1 MKQRDVVVKQRD
13 KVSVAV
19 LGTGMAGCGAIHR
32 LSGESRKPVVFDKA
46 LYFGGHTASFTHE
59 GGYTFD
65 EGGHVSFTKNE
76 RLKDLFA
83 KKVGGE
89 FEVVHAYI
97 NNYWRGH
104 WIKHPA
110 QCNLYGLP
118 VDLVARII
126 GDFVDAQNVSPIEI
140 RNYHDWLLS
149 AYGKTFAQTFPIVYG
164 RRYHTTTADN
174 MTTDWL
180 GPRMYRPTLNE
191 VLIGALGPDTS
202 DVHYVTEFRYPSHG
216 GFLSY
221 IRPFAAAADV
231 RLGHELVRID
241 PRERLLYFAN
251 GAVVA
256 YDQVVSSIPLPALVP
271 LIDGT
276 PRDIREASQ
285 RLACTTCVI
294 VNVAVARLPLSDA
307 HITYFYDE
315 DMFFTRVNYP
325 HMLSPHNVPPGAGAV
340 QAECYYSKK
349 YRPLDRAPE
358 DCIEPVVADLRRCG
372 VLREDDKILFTNAH
386 VNEYA
391 NIIFDL
397 EYPSALAT
405 VHGYLDDVGIL
416 YCGRYGDW
424 RHLWTDEAFESGE
437 RVAERALERLGSAV
451 GR

>member
-1 MKQRDVVVKQRD
+1 MSQRA
-13 KVSVAV
+13 SVAI

-32 LSGESRKPVVFDKA
+32 LTGEGLEPVVFDKA
-46 LYFGGHTASFTHE
+46 TYFGGHTASFSHE

-83 KKVGGE
+83 RNVRGE
-89 FEVVHAYI
+89 FEVVHASI

-104 WIKHPA
+104 WIKHPP

-118 VDLVARII
+118 ADLVTRII
-126 GDFVDAQNVSPIEI
+126 GDFVSVQNIAPGEI
-140 RNYHDWLLS
+140 RNYKDWLLS
-149 AYGKTFAQTFPIVYG
+149 TYGRTFAETFPIVYG
-164 RRYHTTTADN
+164 RRYHTTSAEN

-180 GPRMYRPTLNE
+180 GPRMYRPSLPE
-191 VLIGALGPDTS
+191 VLMGALSPETP
-202 DVHYVTEFRYPSHG
+202 DVHYVTEFRYPSRG
-216 GFLSY
+216 GFVSY
-221 IRPFAAAADV
+221 IRPFAQGVDV
-231 RLGHELVRID
+231 RLGHHLVRLD
-241 PRERLLYFAN
+241 PRDRRLHFAN
-251 GAVVA
+251 GAEVS
-256 YDQVVSSIPLPALVP
+256 YEQVVSSIALPSLIP
-271 LIDGT
+271 LIPGA
-276 PRDIREASQ
+276 PPEVRAAAEK
-285 RLACTTCVI
+285 LACTTCVI
-294 VNVAVARLPLSDA
+294 VNVVVDRPHLSDS

-315 DMFFTRVNYP
+315 DFFFTRVNFP
-325 HMLSPHNVPPGAGAV
+325 HMLSPHNVPRGASAV

-349 YRPLDRAPE
+349 YRPLDRRPE
-358 DCIEPVVADLRRCG
+358 ACIEPVLADLRRCG
-372 VLREDDKILFTNAH
+372 ILREEDRILFSNAH

-397 EYPSALAT
+397 EYPAALAT

-437 RVAERALERLGSAV
+437 RAAERAVDRLGSVA